1 MLSQGMA
8 TLPVPLVP
16 LHLRHWTSVPRT
28 MLTRKVLGSYYRTNT
43 ETISHAVAGNG
54 DAASAVSPASLA
66 TYALDIGSTKP
77 LAPEDNKTA
86 IDPSTSNLGA
96 EAVKGTCLFVTHLG
110 LHTEWDPRS
119 LHAVL

>member
-1 MLSQGMA
+1 MTARATKWITLS
-8 TLPVPLVP
+8 LPRP
-16 LHLRHWTSVPRT
+16 T

-54 DAASAVSPASLA
+54 DAASAVSPASPA
-66 TYALDIGSTKP
+66 TLDIGSTKP